1 MSLNPYHALDP
12 SMPHQSLDTAQ
23 RAGPPPITKKPVQK
37 KLASSAGYP
46 LLELTVSFEAR
57 SAL

>member
-1 MSLNPYHALDP
+1 
-12 SMPHQSLDTAQ
+12 MPHQSLGTAQ